1 MRERS
6 LIESAEITDR
16 SLTLQSRLCYLAFEE
31 AAFGGGTSALQGTG
45 VTKRGGRVVAEFLVE
60 ARTGGVEQVVAGHRG
75 MMLNGCER
83 A

>member
-1 MRERS
+1 MHLHR
-6 LIESAEITDR
+6 
-16 SLTLQSRLCYLAFEE
+16 LAFEE